1 MKKDEAEKLI
11 QAYMPENKLVM
22 RIDDKVYGIQMPKV
36 VFDGAE
42 RIKFRKIKMWR
53 WFGIRVAIGMW
64 VQRIGK
70 RIEEGKRR

>member
-1 MKKDEAEKLI
+1 MNKGEAEKLI
-11 QAYMPENKLVM
+11 RAYLPENKLVM
-22 RIDDKVYGIQMPKV
+22 RIDDTVYGIQMPKV

-42 RIKFRKIKMWR
+42 RITFRKIKMWR

-70 RIEEGKRR
+70 IIEEGKRR